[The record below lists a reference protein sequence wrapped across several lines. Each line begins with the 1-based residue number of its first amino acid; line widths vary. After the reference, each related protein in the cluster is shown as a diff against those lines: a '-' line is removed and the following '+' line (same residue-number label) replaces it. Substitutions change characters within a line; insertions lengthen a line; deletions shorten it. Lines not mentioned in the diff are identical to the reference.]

1 MRAPSNSLRTCRS
14 EATQPAP
21 ASMSSTCQSTPPT
34 WTTSSSPSLV
44 LTDTLN
50 EEDRDGLG
58 EWDGVMVRLDRGHG
72 GVVVVIVSRRPVAC
86 SCVGERDGCGRRGA
100 GFGRAGAGIGGCG
113 SAGRAAGEEP
123 APAQDVDQRPAA
135 QARKGPGGVDHP
147 QLVVDVLAVAFG
159 QDPEIVDPREPSARA
174 GWAWG
179 GQVQYEPAGRHT
191 QRDDRFG
198 QWACGPDRWG
208 LRRVQAPPV

>member
-1 MRAPSNSLRTCRS
+1 MRLRYFYRPHRWREVAPRRHPVPDLVQIVLQIGF
-14 EATQPAP
+14 EVLDG
-21 ASMSSTCQSTPPT
+21 TPVHPRCT
-34 WTTSSSPSLV
+34 LIVLDLLPRL

-159 QDPEIVDPREPSARA
+159 QDPEIVDPRGPSARA

-179 GQVQYEPAGRHT
+179 GQVQYEPAGRAAT
-191 QRDDRFG
+191 PS
-198 QWACGPDRWG
+198 A
-208 LRRVQAPPV
+208 

>member
-1 MRAPSNSLRTCRS
+1 MCIRDSLLARGGDRDGLAVG
-14 EATQPAP
+14 EDRVLLPLQWYPAE
-21 ASMSSTCQSTPPT
+21 SGDQ
-34 WTTSSSPSLV
+34 L

-58 EWDGVMVRLDRGHG
+58 EWDGVMVTSPGRSIVGMVALWWASCRGDRWRVRAAG
-72 GVVVVIVSRRPVAC
+72 G
-86 SCVGERDGCGRRGA
+86 RDGCGRRVA

-159 QDPEIVDPREPSARA
+159 QDPEIVDPRGPSARA

-179 GQVQYEPAGRHT
+179 GQVQY
-191 QRDDRFG
+191 
-198 QWACGPDRWG
+198 
-208 LRRVQAPPV
+208 